1 MSNLFEISFFALDP
15 QGTAHSIKTRIPQ
28 EIMMME
34 AFKNVWPATGYHV
47 RSQGDVE
54 EFSRVDPSLPKPEKR
69 RQQLIETFHRPI
81 ESIIEHASPTAFF
94 SAIGYTLDVKRQCQ
108 NAYRRW
114 ARAAFTPDNGIRL
127 ISTEPYWVS
136 FGPQG

>member
-1 MSNLFEISFFALDP
+1 MSNPFEISFFALDP

-28 EIMMME
+28 EIVMME
-34 AFKNVWPATGYHV
+34 AFKKVWPATGYHV

-54 EFSRVDPSLPKPEKR
+54 EFSRVDTSLPEPEKR
-69 RQQLIETFHRPI
+69 RQQLSETFHRQI
-81 ESIIEHASPTAFF
+81 NNIVEHASPKGFF
-94 SAIGYTLDVKRQCQ
+94 SAIGYTLDVKRRCH

-127 ISTEPYWVS
+127 ISTVPYRVS
-136 FGPQG
+136 FGSQS